1 MSRFKRNAVKEA
13 FDNLPSVICY
23 FDKNGMVTLCNHQMH
38 RLIFAMTGKDLQSLP
53 ELSESLKNGGSLFKR
68 DNDIFI
74 LNDGSTWRLSKENVV
89 VDDGSRY
96 TQVTAANVTELYR
109 RQNELQQDNKRLKDH
124 ALQMRRLSEDILTLI
139 REEETLAMKMR
150 VHDDIGRS
158 VIATR
163 KFLQHNRP
171 MEELDLTVWKN
182 AVRLLKPENELSE
195 ERSGAAKLLK
205 AAESIGIRI
214 IVRGE
219 FPKSSAVSECFL
231 LAIGECMTN
240 AVRHAAADELY
251 VEVKYAVDT
260 VCAVISNNGTVP
272 GEEVAEG
279 GGLSSLRVSI
289 ENNGGTMKV
298 KSFPR
303 FELYVSVPIST
314 EEKI

>member
-1 MSRFKRNAVKEA
+1 
-13 FDNLPSVICY
+13 
-23 FDKNGMVTLCNHQMH
+23 
-38 RLIFAMTGKDLQSLP
+38 
-53 ELSESLKNGGSLFKR
+53 
-68 DNDIFI
+68 
-74 LNDGSTWRLSKENVV
+74 NVM
-89 VDDGSRY
+89 VDDGSCY

-109 RQNELQQDNKRLKDH
+109 RQNELQQDNKRLKEY
-124 ALQMRRLSEDILTLI
+124 ARRIRRLSEDILTLI
-139 REEETLAMKMR
+139 REEETLTMKMR

-163 KFLQHNRP
+163 KFLQQNRP
-171 MEELDLTVWKN
+171 MSELDLTVWKN
-182 AVRLLKPENELSE
+182 AVRLLKHENELSE

-219 FPKSSAVSECFL
+219 FPKNSVVSECL
-231 LAIGECMTN
+231 LSAVRECMTN

-251 VEVKYAVDT
+251 VEVEYVGDN

-272 GEEVAEG
+272 ENEVAEG

-289 ENNGGTMKV
+289 ENKGGTMKV

-303 FELYVSVPIST
+303 FELYVSVPISP
-314 EEKI
+314 EEKL